1 MYENGVLIIA
11 YVRNKK
17 HLLSYSVAAGCPK
30 PTVLVHDIW
39 AYINVTFRLLISKIR
54 FNNESYFDS
63 YFVLIIVL

>member
-30 PTVLVHDIW
+30 PTVLVHDIL
-39 AYINVTFRLLISKIR
+39 A
-54 FNNESYFDS
+54 
-63 YFVLIIVL
+63 